1 MKYQTLL
8 ARSFSKHEQK
18 KLGYWALLACLFI
31 ALSFFINFKPFMGPL
46 SVLNLRLSTGEDEK
60 LHLFDDTDSSLQI
73 AKETINSTSIVNDTG
88 SSHEE
93 AEIMSSALTVND
105 TDSSHGESEIRD
117 TEIIVNNATSRSQEV
132 VVFKESLAQNMKTND
147 SSNPPQFVN
156 EKDTSMVNNTNS
168 SLPEATDANAGTKN
182 STVEPPLCTFM
193 GRSDFCEIKGDIR
206 IDGNSYTVFIVS
218 SEIDILTAENTSWCI
233 RPYARKGDQ
242 AAMGAV
248 REWTVKLVAGASHIL
263 PQCAQN
269 HSVPAILFSAGGYS
283 GNHFHSFADIIV
295 PLFLTSR
302 PYNGDVQFLITNGL
316 TAWIS
321 KFKTLMN
328 ALSRY
333 QPISI
338 DYRQDIHCYD
348 SMTVGLIRRTS
359 KELSIDPSNSPYSM
373 KDFRKFLRSSY
384 SLKRTTAIKIG
395 NVSRKRPRLVIIS
408 RKRSRAF
415 TNVGEIVSMAK
426 RLGFRVVVAEP
437 DADVSGF
444 AKIINSCDVMMG
456 VHGAGLTNMV
466 FLPEKAV
473 LVQVIPIGGTEWLSK
488 TYFEEPA
495 KDMNIRYLDY
505 KIRVEESSLIHQYP
519 ADHVVLR
526 DPSEI
531 WKQGWS
537 AVQSIYL
544 SKQNVTLDVN
554 RFRPTLVK
562 ALELLHQ

>member
-60 LHLFDDTDSSLQI
+60 LHIFYDDTDSSLQI

-105 TDSSHGESEIRD
+105 TDSSHGESEIR
-117 TEIIVNNATSRSQEV
+117 
-132 VVFKESLAQNMKTND
+132 NMKTND

-156 EKDTSMVNNTNS
+156 EKDISMVNNTNS

-206 IDGNSYTVFIVS
+206 IDGSSYNVFIVS
-218 SEIDILTAENTSWCI
+218 SEIDILAAKNTSWCI

-248 REWTVKLVAGASHIL
+248 REWT
-263 PQCAQN
+263 
-269 HSVPAILFSAGGYS
+269 

-295 PLFLTSR
+295 PLFFTSR

-321 KFKTLMN
+321 KFKTLMK

-384 SLKRTTAIKIG
+384 SLKRAMAIKIRNG
-395 NVSRKRPRLVIIS
+395 SRKRPRLVIIS

-505 KIRVEESSLIHQYP
+505 KIRVEESTLIHQYP

>member
-60 LHLFDDTDSSLQI
+60 LHIFYDDTDSSLQI

-156 EKDTSMVNNTNS
+156 EKDISMVNNTNS

-218 SEIDILTAENTSWCI
+218 SEIDILAAENTSWCI

-242 AAMGAV
+242 AAMGGV

-263 PQCAQN
+263 PQCTQN

-384 SLKRTTAIKIG
+384 SLNRTTAIKIG

-437 DADVSGF
+437 DADV
-444 AKIINSCDVMMG
+444 
-456 VHGAGLTNMV
+456 
-466 FLPEKAV
+466 
-473 LVQVIPIGGTEWLSK
+473 IPIGGTEWLSK

-526 DPSEI
+526 DPSAV